1 MIICRTPL
9 RISLFGGGTDFKEW
23 FEDNGGMAISTAINQ
38 YCYSTL
44 RNLPNIHPFKYRLR
58 YFKNEFTQSISGIKH
73 KSIKAV
79 LKEYAKKKD
88 CLEIIHS
95 ADLPALSGM
104 GSSSA
109 FTVTLINLIYANY
122 NKTISKGDLA
132 KRAVFIERDVL
143 KENVGYQD
151 QYATAFGGFNIIN
164 FNKDK
169 IIVNPINTS
178 SVSTRNLLDNMV
190 LYYSGYQRQAD
201 KIEKQKIKKMRKNLN
216 YYKSI
221 QELTLEAK
229 KIIFS
234 KKNDV
239 NQELGKLM
247 NESWKMKKKLSGLVS
262 NNKINDLI
270 YYGLRNGASGA
281 KLLGAGG
288 GGFILYLTLNKK
300 DKNKL
305 IRKLSAF
312 KIVNFEVDNKGSQII
327 YRS

>member
-79 LKEYAKKKD
+79 LKEHAKKKD

-122 NKTISKGDLA
+122 NKAISKGDLA
-132 KRAVFIERDVL
+132 KKAVFIEKDVL

-151 QYATAFGGFNIIN
+151 QYATAYGGFNIIN

-169 IIVNPINTS
+169 ITVNPINTS

-201 KIEKQKIKKMRKNLN
+201 KIEKQKIKKMRKNFN

-234 KKNDV
+234 KKNNV